1 VRTNRRLSSGLVRD
15 ERGFTLIEL
24 LVVILIIGILAAIAV
39 PAFLGHRDKGYDADA
54 KSQGRNLVTH
64 VESCFAAEQDY
75 RHCDEAA
82 EFDSLELDWGTGPKQ
97 VSVTASTQL
106 SYEITAV
113 SAATEGG
120 QHTFVIQK
128 STSGGSAHTCS
139 PAGKGGCHAAGDW

>member
-1 VRTNRRLSSGLVRD
+1 MPFRD

-24 LVVILIIGILAAIAV
+24 LAVILIIGILAAIAL
-39 PAFLGHRDKGYDADA
+39 PTFLGHRDKGYDADA

-75 RHCDEAA
+75 RNCDTALELAP
-82 EFDSLELDWGTGPKQ
+82 LELDWGTGPKQ

-113 SAATEGG
+113 SAAVDGG

-128 STSGGSAHTCS
+128 ATSGGSVHTCS
-139 PAGKGGCHAAGDW
+139 PAGKGGCAATGDW